1 MSKTAI
7 VTARVDPE
15 ILAGLDLLAD
25 RQERSRAWLVAKA
38 VERYVLEERAFLD
51 FLQEG
56 VDALDRGDVITH
68 EQLCAEIKA
77 RIEAK
82 KAA

>member
-1 MSKTAI
+1 MTKSAI

-15 ILAGLDLLAD
+15 IVAGLDLLAH
-25 RQERSRAWLVAKA
+25 RLERSRAWVVAKA
-38 VERYVLEERAFLD
+38 LERYVADERAFLD

-56 VDALDRGDVITH
+56 VDALDRGDYITH
-68 EQLCAEIKA
+68 EQLCAEINA